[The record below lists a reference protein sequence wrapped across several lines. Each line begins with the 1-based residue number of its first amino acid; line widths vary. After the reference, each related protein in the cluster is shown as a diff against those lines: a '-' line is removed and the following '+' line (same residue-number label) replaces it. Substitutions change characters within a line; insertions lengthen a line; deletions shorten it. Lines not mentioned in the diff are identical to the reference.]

1 MSFSKRFCAL
11 LALPLVTLLLGFL
24 MVKPTNAAK
33 FVMTDYTLA
42 QDQTISEDLYVA
54 NSTTEINGF
63 VQGDLIVSAS
73 SIKVTG
79 TVTGDVLLF
88 GSDVTFSGNTFGN
101 IFAFGNNV
109 SIQGV
114 AKGNVFASGAMV
126 NINSDIEKDLYL
138 FAMTAT
144 VDGTISDDA
153 RIFIA
158 EGSVKPIIQGDL
170 LITADKYTLEE
181 EKVTGT
187 VYTASQIK
195 DIAREQG
202 VDVDTSDTATK
213 ASVFENKLFTALFS
227 FCSMSLVGYILIA
240 SAPVKTGKLMN
251 KIIGSKKD
259 LLFSFAIGLGV
270 LIVAPFLILLLTVS
284 VVGIP
289 LAIFLSGVLLFFT
302 FFGRLWVETAFGQEI
317 LTLFKV
323 KEYRPFKSL
332 AIGRFITVGI
342 KLIPIFGSIYT
353 FVLSTIAVG
362 AFARMK
368 FEYFK
373 TGKKKK

>member
-1 MSFSKRFCAL
+1 MFLSKRFFGL
-11 LALPLVTLLLGFL
+11 FALPLVTLLLGFL
-24 MVKPTNAAK
+24 MVKPANAAK

-42 QDQTISEDLYVA
+42 QDETVSEDLYVT
-54 NSTTEINGF
+54 NTTTEINGF
-63 VQGDLIVSAS
+63 VQGDLIISAS

-101 IFAFGNNV
+101 IFAFGNSV

-114 AKGNVFASGAMV
+114 VKGNVFASGAMV

-138 FAMTAT
+138 FAINAT

-170 LITADKYTLEE
+170 LITGDRYTLQE
-181 EKVTGT
+181 EKVTGE

-202 VDVDTSDTATK
+202 VDVD
-213 ASVFENKLFTALFS
+213 ASSTQTQSSVIENKLFTALFA

-251 KIIGSKKD
+251 KITGSKKD
-259 LLFSFAIGLGV
+259 LLLSFAIGLGV
-270 LIVAPFLILLLTVS
+270 LVVAPFLVLLLTVS

-317 LTLFKV
+317 LTLFKI

-332 AIGRFITVGI
+332 AIGRFITVVI
-342 KLIPIFGSIYT
+342 RLIPVFGVIYT

-368 FEYFK
+368 FEYLK
-373 TGKKKK
+373 VGKKKK

>member
-1 MSFSKRFCAL
+1 MSLSKRFFGL
-11 LALPLVTLLLGFL
+11 LALPLVALLWGFL
-24 MVKPTNAAK
+24 MVKPANASK

-42 QDQTISEDLYVA
+42 QDQTISEDLYVT

-126 NINSDIEKDLYL
+126 NINGDIEKDLYL

-144 VDGTISDDA
+144 LDGTISDDA
-153 RIFIA
+153 RVFVA
-158 EGSVKPIIQGDL
+158 EGTIQSIIQGDL
-170 LITADKYTLEE
+170 LITADKYTLGE

-195 DIAREQG
+195 DIAKDQG
-202 VDVDTSDTATK
+202 VTWDTTEAKTQT
-213 ASVFENKLFTALFS
+213 SVMENKLFNALFA
-227 FCSMSLVGYILIA
+227 FCSMSLVGYVLITL
-240 SAPVKTGKLMN
+240 APVKTGKIMS

-259 LLFSFAIGLGV
+259 LLFSFLIGLGV
-270 LIVAPFLILLLTVS
+270 LIIAPMGILLLTIS
-284 VVGIP
+284 IVGAP
-289 LAIFLSGVLLFFT
+289 LAMFATGFLLFLT
-302 FFGRLWVETAFGQEI
+302 MFGKLWVEAAFGQEI

-332 AIGRFITVGI
+332 AIGRFITVCI
-342 KLIPIFGSIYT
+342 NLLPIFGWIYSL
-353 FVLSTIAVG
+353 VISAIATG
-362 AFARMK
+362 AFVRMK

-373 TGKKKK
+373 TGKKRK